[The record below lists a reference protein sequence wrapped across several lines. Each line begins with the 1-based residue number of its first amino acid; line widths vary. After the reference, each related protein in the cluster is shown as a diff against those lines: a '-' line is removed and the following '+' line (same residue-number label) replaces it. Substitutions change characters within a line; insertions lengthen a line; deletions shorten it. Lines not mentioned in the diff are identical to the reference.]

1 VCDNF
6 ERRRIY
12 AGLLLLL
19 LLFVY
24 INTAVEIRIIK
35 KVLGSH
41 KSVTPHLI
49 FVLVLSQEL
58 ECYFR
63 MLCLFVVEID
73 DLRVRR
79 C

>member
-35 KVLGSH
+35 KVLGPH
-41 KSVTPHLI
+41 KSVKPHLI

-73 DLRVRR
+73 DL
-79 C
+79 